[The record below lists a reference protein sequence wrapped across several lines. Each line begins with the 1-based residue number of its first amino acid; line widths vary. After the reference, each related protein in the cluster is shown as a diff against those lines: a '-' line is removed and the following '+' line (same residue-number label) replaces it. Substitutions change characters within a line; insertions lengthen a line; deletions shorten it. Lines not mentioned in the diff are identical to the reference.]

1 MAREGPVHGRNK
13 NGSRNKTV
21 SPEERMVSGPAVN
34 VNVGKKSKVVAK
46 TPAQRLKELE
56 ESLADQKARN
66 DALQKAN
73 EDMSSSLSQLEVE
86 KVAAEA
92 ALAAAK
98 TLSSDKQKKTKKKAI
113 VVPQPKSLRGKL
125 PQKAQISEEKYHDI
139 QRVVRDQVN
148 RCLDTTVIWKHQN
161 KYQVSEFIHECNRII
176 PWLTRYE
183 RDWLIIAIAL
193 QYLGNRRKDRWK
205 KVKAKTMATSKNTSR
220 NDPKSTVP
228 DTNEESEHSAENPI
242 SLAQRLPRP
251 RPRPLQ
257 TKSKNATE
265 PQNTTTPSTNAQDAT
280 ASENEDDDHIMDI
293 DTNSGENVDGGTIS
307 EPEFEGRGE
316 DDEDEESD
324 SELTD
329 MGDSD

>member
-161 KYQVSEFIHECNRII
+161 KYQVSEFIHEPYSIWETVEKTAGRKSRPKQWQQVRTQVVTIQSQQFQIQMRNLNTQLRIPYHLLNVCLDLDLVHCKQIKECNR
-176 PWLTRYE
+176 
-183 RDWLIIAIAL
+183 
-193 QYLGNRRKDRWK
+193 
-205 KVKAKTMATSKNTSR
+205 TS
-220 NDPKSTVP
+220 
-228 DTNEESEHSAENPI
+228 EYYHS
-242 SLAQRLPRP
+242 
-251 RPRPLQ
+251 
-257 TKSKNATE
+257 
-265 PQNTTTPSTNAQDAT
+265 STNAQDAT

-293 DTNSGENVDGGTIS
+293 DTNLAKMSTVVLSVSLSSRGGVKMMKMKNQIRNLQTWGIQ
-307 EPEFEGRGE
+307 
-316 DDEDEESD
+316 
-324 SELTD
+324 TK
-329 MGDSD
+329 